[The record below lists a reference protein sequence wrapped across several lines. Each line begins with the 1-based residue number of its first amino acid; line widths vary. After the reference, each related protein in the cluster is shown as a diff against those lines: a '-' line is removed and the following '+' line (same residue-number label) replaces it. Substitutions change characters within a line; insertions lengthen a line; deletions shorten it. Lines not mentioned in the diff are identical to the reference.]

1 MFGVSKSSAAGLS
14 QERLKVRD
22 VSDASVES
30 ITARFEL
37 LYVRC
42 SIQTLTDALQLSVH
56 LHAA

>member
-42 SIQTLTDALQLSVH
+42 SIQMLTDALQLSVH